1 MKESEISAIVSRN
14 KSLETELSLKMAEID
29 RLKGL
34 IDAICVVWEKIKP
47 ILKLVKGISF
57 IFFFKKSKSQGV
69 KISID
74 TAISVLDEV
83 CREK

>member
-1 MKESEISAIVSRN
+1 MTDAEVFEIVTRN
-14 KSLETELSLKMAEID
+14 KSLETELSLRVVEID

-34 IDAICVVWEKIKP
+34 INAVCVVWEKIKP
-47 ILKLVKGISF
+47 ILKLVKGLSF